1 MFTSASRTTSFN
13 WKQTGLALA
22 TLALTA
28 SPIAALAQS
37 KVVSNV
43 SSAVAK
49 SSSRGP
55 IAPAAD
61 LRVTVWLA
69 THNKAEFDKKVEA
82 LYTPGSPTFHKW
94 LTTDELMAYAPTAAE
109 VKQVKE
115 ELTRQGLTVIED
127 GRDNFSIA
135 VHGPAEKVQT
145 AFHTKIEEFE
155 REGKTFHANTTEAT
169 FEGESASLVQSVAG
183 LSNIGMKP
191 QIAYVK
197 DPKTGKA
204 RAPQPIAT
212 AASPDFG
219 FQLYTDECF
228 ETPTTF
234 TYGSSGKL
242 PIGVYFGNVYD
253 NTSQLC
259 GYAPVQMQQVYGLPA
274 VYKAGISGQG
284 QTIVIVDA
292 YGSQTIQ
299 KDTAVFNS
307 RYELPAFTS
316 SSFKV
321 IYPTGQPLDPALG
334 IAEGWNVE
342 TALDVEWAHVIAPR
356 ANIVLLAAAGQ
367 DDEDLQYAVE
377 YATTHKLGSVI
388 SNSYGSPEIED
399 GQAALNAYNDVI
411 ERAAAAG
418 ISVNYATGDSGDL
431 GLGSPVGAASVPADS
446 PYATA
451 VGGTSIGIPGGVGSA
466 KETGWGNNQTEIA
479 ENPTTPLDPPE
490 NFGNVDGAGGGRSVY
505 FKKPAYQQ
513 ALPGSYRLLPDVSME
528 ADPYT
533 GALVV
538 YSLPSG
544 QPVPVVEAIGGT
556 SLSTPMFSAFW
567 ALANQKAGHLLGQ
580 AAPILSKLGTSA
592 LNDIVPVSSTTNVTG
607 TVIDSSGA
615 TFYSADAL
623 AAPLEGTT
631 EFFSAVWPIEGYGV
645 DLTFGTDTSLHTT
658 RGWDDVTGYGT
669 PKGLAFI
676 TAAAKE

>member
-145 AFHTKIEEFE
+145 AFHTKVEEFE
-155 REGKTFHANTTEAT
+155 REGKTFHANTTAAT
-169 FEGESASLVQSVAG
+169 FEGEAASLVESVSG
-183 LSNIGMKP
+183 LSNLGMKP

-197 DPKTGKA
+197 DPKTGNA
-204 RAPQPIAT
+204 RAPQRIP
-212 AASPDFG
+212 ASAMPDFG
-219 FQLYTDECF
+219 LMLFTDQCF
-228 ETPTTF
+228 STPTTF
-234 TYGSSGKL
+234 TYGTSGKL
-242 PIGVYFGNVYD
+242 PVGVYFGNVYD
-253 NTSQLC
+253 NNVRAC
-259 GYAPVQMQQVYGLPA
+259 GYTPAQMQQAYGLPA
-274 VYKAGISGQG
+274 AYKAGISGQG

-299 KDTAVFNS
+299 NDTTNFNA
-307 RYELPAFTS
+307 RYGLPAFTS

-321 IYPTGQPLDPALG
+321 IFPTGQPLDPQLG
-334 IAEGWNVE
+334 ITEGWNVE
-342 TALDVEWAHVIAPR
+342 TTLDVEWSHAIAPQ
-356 ANIVLLAAAGQ
+356 AKIVLLAAAGQ
-367 DDEDLQYAVE
+367 DDQDLQYAVE
-377 YATTHKLGSVI
+377 YATYHKLGNVI
-388 SNSYGSPEIED
+388 SNSYGTPEIED

-451 VGGTSIGIPGGVGSA
+451 VGGTSIGVPGGVGSA

-479 ENPTTPLDPPE
+479 ASPTTPLDPPY
-490 NFGNVDGAGGGRSVY
+490 NFGNVGGAGGGQSVF
-505 FKKPAYQQ
+505 FKKPAYQN
-513 ALPGSYRLLPDVSME
+513 ALPGDYRLLPDVSME

-533 GALVV
+533 GAIILFTD
-538 YSLPSG
+538 SPSPEF
-544 QPVPVVEAIGGT
+544 QIESIGGT
-556 SLSTPMFSAFW
+556 SLSTPMFSAMW
-567 ALANQKAGHLLGQ
+567 ALANQKAGHSLGQ
-580 AAPILSKLGTSA
+580 AAPIVSKLTSSA

-631 EFFSAVWPIEGYGV
+631 EFYSAVWPINGYGV

-658 RGWDDVTGYGT
+658 KGWDDVTGYGT